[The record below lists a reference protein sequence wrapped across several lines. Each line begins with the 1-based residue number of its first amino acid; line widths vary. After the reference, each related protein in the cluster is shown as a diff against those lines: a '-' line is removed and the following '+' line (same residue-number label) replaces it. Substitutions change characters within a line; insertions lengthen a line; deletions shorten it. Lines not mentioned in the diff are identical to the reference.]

1 MARPVFLFLLLPFL
15 SSLAEQDITLGISA
29 LTLATPDLQASGAF
43 YEALG
48 FKNTYSGLLP
58 PWKTYAIGNKQA
70 LNLQGVNA
78 TDPFVASGSPVWGR
92 PVIYV
97 SSVDLIYE
105 RAVAAGYKPEMPPS
119 NADWGE
125 RYFHIK
131 DPAGH
136 EIAFAR
142 PLHGDK
148 DPESHDSSTQTTP
161 QEQ

>member
-1 MARPVFLFLLLPFL
+1 MRRRSPFLLVLLLPFL
-15 SSLAEQDITLGISA
+15 SLAAEEDISLGISA

-48 FKNTYSGLLP
+48 FQLTYSGLLP
-58 PWKTYAIGNKQA
+58 PWRTYSIGRRQA

-78 TDPFVASGSPVWGR
+78 TDPFVAAGGPVWGR

-105 RAVAAGYKPEMPPS
+105 RAVAAGYQPEMPPS

-131 DPAGH
+131 DPTGH

-142 PLHGDK
+142 PLLHDT
-148 DPESHDSSTQTTP
+148 DPESKDSTTQTTP
-161 QEQ
+161 